1 MFLAEV
7 VGTVW
12 ATKKVDNLKNLR
24 FLLVQPE
31 KLHKKEADE
40 YVVVADI
47 LGAGLGEKVIC
58 AYGHAARMAILP
70 SNPTSLSIEAATV
83 GIVDRVDIPG
93 AEKES

>member
-47 LGAGLGEKVIC
+47 LGAGIGEMVIC
-58 AYGHAARMAILP
+58 AYGHAARLAINP

-93 AEKES
+93 ADKEL

>member
-1 MFLAEV
+1 MFLADV

-40 YVVVADI
+40 YVVVADV
-47 LGAGLGEKVIC
+47 LGAGPGEKVIC
-58 AYGHAARMAILP
+58 AFGHAARLAISPNNP
-70 SNPTSLSIEAATV
+70 SSLSIEAATI
-83 GIVDRVDIPG
+83 GIVDKVDISG
-93 AEKES
+93 ANK